1 MTNPLD
7 TVNVNLSDIWNI
19 ILNVVSNM
27 GNFDN
32 SFDENY
38 IDAINRIALDIYNS
52 TNDEVILE
60 NKIVLSI
67 AIRLEAEKFLKS
79 ILVANN
85 ADLTT
90 SNNQT
95 RDWSNK
101 AKIYLNNEQTRII
114 NEVNLMTPESI
125 HLNSFM
131 YEPIIDMS
139 NWTLKKLYKDV
150 LNLNGIVV

>member
-1 MTNPLD
+1 M
-7 TVNVNLSDIWNI
+7 
-19 ILNVVSNM
+19 
-27 GNFDN
+27 
-32 SFDENY
+32 
-38 IDAINRIALDIYNS
+38 
-52 TNDEVILE
+52 ILE

-79 ILVANN
+79 ILIANN
-85 ADLTT
+85 VDLTT

-101 AKIYLNNEQTRII
+101 AKNYLNDEQHRII

-139 NWTLKKLYKDV
+139 NWTLKQLYKKV
-150 LNLNGIVV
+150 LYLNGKVV

>member
-1 MTNPLD
+1 M
-7 TVNVNLSDIWNI
+7 
-19 ILNVVSNM
+19 
-27 GNFDN
+27 
-32 SFDENY
+32 
-38 IDAINRIALDIYNS
+38 
-52 TNDEVILE
+52 
-60 NKIVLSI
+60 
-67 AIRLEAEKFLKS
+67 EAEKFLKS